1 MPIFALANAGVVF
14 GTNMELNAPLMLNIA
29 IALFLG
35 KLVGVTFLSWIGV
48 KLTIVELPE
57 NINFLQISGIAILA
71 GVGFTMSI
79 FVANLAFA
87 NNLIFID
94 SAKVGILIGSVVS
107 GLMGYLVLRWSGE
120 KEKGQ

>member
-1 MPIFALANAGVVF
+1 M
-14 GTNMELNAPLMLNIA
+14 
-29 IALFLG
+29 
-35 KLVGVTFLSWIGV
+35 GVTFLSWIGV

>member
-1 MPIFALANAGVVF
+1 MYLLPLANAGVVF